1 VNSQGMLAQKS
12 FEGVVTYE
20 ITYRAIHENAT
31 IEFLE
36 KTYGYK
42 EFMYYKKGF
51 YKRIVVDRK
60 GDTIRTTTFS
70 PKEKRVYG
78 SHFSLEDTLITY
90 SSKDNIFKSYQTK
103 EVKNNPILNY
113 DVHGLQIDYKMK
125 EEFVQFGVNTQQITY
140 FFSKKI
146 PIKAKHHKNQKEG
159 FYDEIVTEHPYLI
172 LKVIDS
178 DFFLRELTKTMIDIQ
193 WISIDDTFFEIDASM
208 PLKGI

>member
-1 VNSQGMLAQKS
+1 MNNQDILAQKS

-20 ITYRAIHENAT
+20 LTYKAIHENAT

-36 KTYGYK
+36 EAYGYK

-51 YKRIVVDRK
+51 YKRIVVNRK
-60 GDTIRTTTFS
+60 GDTVRTTTFS

-78 SHFSLEDTLITY
+78 SHFSLKDTLITY
-90 SSKDNIFKSYQTK
+90 SSKDNIFRSYKTK
-103 EVKNNPILNY
+103 EVENNPILNY
-113 DVHGLQIDYKMK
+113 DVFGLQVDYKIK

-159 FYDEIVTEHPYLI
+159 FYDEIVREYPYLV
-172 LKVIDS
+172 LKVIDNDS
-178 DFFLRELTKTMIDIQ
+178 FIREQTKTMIDIQ
-193 WISIDDTFFEIDASM
+193 WESINDTIFKVDTSI
-208 PLKGI
+208 PLKEI